1 MSDRDDACAG
11 APADGAPGGDS
22 RRLYVLTL
30 STATMMFVLAM
41 PSLAMP
47 VLFPQI
53 AAELGLSLVQIGLV
67 WGVAPLAGVVFGL
80 LGGMAADV
88 RGTRKVIAAACVVC
102 GVVGAARGLA
112 GGFATLAITTL
123 LLGMAGSAIPNN
135 LHKTAGHW
143 FSPRSLGRANSVL
156 SLGAAAGAMLGA
168 LVSAAVLSP
177 LLGGWRHVMYFYGAI
192 AVVFG
197 VVWLVGPD
205 EPAHEGS
212 SRGSWSLADFRRTLV
227 RVVPVRAFWLLVVV
241 ALCYSAYQMGFSGY
255 LPLYLSEHGWSTA
268 ASSSVLAAF
277 SAASMVG
284 VIPLT
289 LLAERYH
296 LRRAFLAVAGS
307 VAVIGLIVLSLTT
320 SPWVWPVVVAMGLF
334 HDVFM
339 TITITMVVQTAG
351 IGPALAGTALGIM
364 MSLSRVGGFVSPPLG
379 NSLAALGTGLPFLFW
394 AGFAVAMLVLLTR
407 VRVARPEVDS
417 RSGALLREPSA

>member
-1 MSDRDDACAG
+1 VSVPDDTDSG
-11 APADGAPGGDS
+11 ALGGDAPRGAS

-30 STATMMFVLAM
+30 STGTMMLVLAM
-41 PSLAMP
+41 PSMAMP

-53 AAELGLSLVQIGLV
+53 AAELGLSLVQIGVV
-67 WGVAPLAGVVFGL
+67 WGIAPLAGVVFGL

-88 RGTRKVIAAACVVC
+88 RGTRKVIAVACIVC

-143 FSPRSLGRANSVL
+143 FSPRSLGKANSVL

-177 LLGGWRHVMYFYGAI
+177 LLGGWRHVLFFYGVVAI
-192 AVVFG
+192 VFG
-197 VVWLVGPD
+197 VVWLFGPD
-205 EPAHEGS
+205 EPRHEGS
-212 SRGSWSLADFRRTLV
+212 SRGSWNLADFRRTLGG
-227 RVVPVRAFWLLVVV
+227 VVPVRAFWLLVVMS
-241 ALCYSAYQMGFSGY
+241 LCYSAYQMGFSGY

-268 ASSSVLAAF
+268 ASSIVLAAF

-307 VAVIGLIVLSLTT
+307 VAVVGLIVISLTT

-339 TITITMVVQTAG
+339 TITITMIVQTAG

-379 NSLAALGTGLPFLFW
+379 NSLAALGAGLPFLFW
-394 AGFAVAMLVLLTR
+394 AGFAVAMLAVLTR
-407 VRVARPEVDS
+407 VRAARPEPDTG
-417 RSGALLREPSA
+417 SGTLLSEPGL

>member
-1 MSDRDDACAG
+1 MSLPDDAGSG
-11 APADGAPGGDS
+11 ALGDDAPRGAS

-30 STATMMFVLAM
+30 STATMMLVLAM

-53 AAELGLSLVQIGLV
+53 AAELGLSLVQIGFV

-88 RGTRKVIAAACVVC
+88 RGTRKVIAVACVAC

-112 GGFATLAITTL
+112 GGFGALVITTL

-143 FSPRSLGRANSVL
+143 FSPRSLGKANSVL

-177 LLGGWRHVMYFYGAI
+177 LLGGWRHVMYFYGAVAI
-192 AVVFG
+192 VFG
-197 VVWLVGPD
+197 VVWLLGPD
-205 EPAHEGS
+205 EPRHEGS
-212 SRGSWSLADFRRTLV
+212 SRGSWSLVDFRGTLGKV
-227 RVVPVRAFWLLVVV
+227 LPVRAFWLLVVV
-241 ALCYSAYQMGFSGY
+241 SLCYVAYQMGFTGY
-255 LPLYLSEHGWSTA
+255 LPLYLSGHGWSTA
-268 ASSSVLAAF
+268 ASSGAVAAF

-307 VAVIGLIVLSLTT
+307 IAVVGLIVISLTT
-320 SPWVWPVVVAMGLF
+320 GPWVWPVVVAMGLF

-351 IGPALAGTALGIM
+351 IGPALAGTALGIS
-364 MSLSRVGGFVSPPLG
+364 MSVSRVGGFVSPPLG
-379 NSLAALGTGLPFLFW
+379 NSLAALGSGLPFLLW
-394 AGFAVAMLVLLTR
+394 AGFAVTMLVLLTQ
-407 VRVARPEVDS
+407 VRVTRPVPGARSE
-417 RSGALLREPSA
+417 RLLSEPGL